1 MIVSE
6 DIRLTEVNVRD
17 TPRGIER
24 VARDHLL
31 GYSKD

>member
-6 DIRLTEVNVRD
+6 DIRLREVNVRD
-17 TPRGIER
+17 KSRGIES